1 MFWFTDFQTQ
11 TSVSPSISPFQNS
24 APDDYL
30 SPIQM
35 NEIKPN
41 YLNQMMQIDQ
51 KMEQND
57 SEDYLIP
64 NGKFNSFEMKPLMSN
79 GRHDEIVTSWFFK
92 N

>member
-1 MFWFTDFQTQ
+1 
-11 TSVSPSISPFQNS
+11 
-24 APDDYL
+24 
-30 SPIQM
+30 M

-64 NGKFNSFEMKPLMSN
+64 NGKINSFEMKPLMSN
-79 GRHDEIVTSWFFK
+79 GRHDEIVTS
-92 N
+92 